1 MSRTKASR
9 LLFAAIIAL
18 CLPQVASGGAYPPQ
32 RQGSGNEPTA
42 GGGVIA
48 RAPFHA
54 RSALIVED
62 DLPPGYLRYQLTL
75 HLFPKRVNCA
85 GIGTATT
92 LNGHSRLIYFELRR
106 HGPVPVGKPVGSS
119 QPQTTGAI
127 FINGRDGQETF
138 SGISLVFTRV
148 DTSRGGVWHGKISVQ
163 RQYIVGPS
171 DAYHGTFAATWC
183 GTHWH

>member
-1 MSRTKASR
+1 MSRATFSSV
-9 LLFAAIIAL
+9 LFAAIIAL
-18 CLPQVASGGAYPPQ
+18 CLPQVASSGAYPPQ
-32 RQGSGNEPTA
+32 RRGSGNEPTA

-54 RSALIVED
+54 RSALIAEE

-75 HLFPKRVNCA
+75 YLFPKRVNCA
-85 GIGTATT
+85 GIGIATT
-92 LNGHSRLIYFELRR
+92 LNGHSRLIYIELRR
-106 HGPVPVGKPVGSS
+106 RAPLPVGKLVSPS

-127 FINGRDGQETF
+127 FINGLNGQETF
-138 SGISLVFTRV
+138 SGISLVFTRI
-148 DTSRGGVWHGKISVQ
+148 DTSPRGVWHGKITVQ